1 MTTRMIKRMN
11 KELRSLQTKITK
23 LGAFI
28 GTVTFHNMEA
38 PAQLLLR
45 KQYSAMLDY
54 ENYLGKRIDYYNNL
68 R

>member
-1 MTTRMIKRMN
+1 MIKRMN
-11 KELRSLQTKITK
+11 KEFRDLQSKITK
-23 LGAFI
+23 LEAFI
-28 GTVTFHNMEA
+28 SSVTFVNMEA

-54 ENYLGKRIDYYNNL
+54 ENYLGKRINYYNNL